1 MKNKAKTVIWIV
13 TAILLLVITVGV
25 IMGLRKGIFS
35 SQDAF
40 VEFIEATGVFAP
52 LVFVVIE
59 TLSVI
64 ILILPCALGYP
75 VSVAAFG
82 PFWGFILNAV
92 STVLGS
98 IIIFLIVRI
107 WGKPLVDALVSKRN
121 YTKYEKF
128 IEKTPLF
135 EKLLAIM
142 LLLPFFPDNMLC
154 YIAGLTK
161 MQYKRFCIIVLL
173 FKPWKILFYTYGSQ
187 FFLDRFG
194 HLWTQAMTMINL

>member
-1 MKNKAKTVIWIV
+1 MKNKAKIVIWII
-13 TAILLLVITVGV
+13 TAIILVLITVGV
-25 IMGLRKGIFS
+25 VFGLMSGILS

-40 VEFIEATGVFAP
+40 EEFIEGCGVFAP
-52 LVFVVIE
+52 LVFVFIE
-59 TLSVI
+59 TLSVV

-82 PFWGFILNAV
+82 PFWGFMLNAIA
-92 STVLGS
+92 TVLGS

-107 WGKPLVDALVSKRN
+107 WGKPLVDALVSKKN
-121 YTKYEKF
+121 FTKYEKF
-128 IEKTPLF
+128 INRTPLF

-161 MQYKRFCIIVLL
+161 MEYKRFCAIVVL

-187 FFLDRFG
+187 FFLDKFG
-194 HLWTQAMTMINL
+194 HLWAQVANMINL